1 MPLLSDA
8 WNNMFGT
15 GYSNYPWL
23 TGTDQK
29 INPGS
34 DPATQSI
41 AAGGPPLAPGMT
53 QDQLAS
59 LSDLNKPSLF
69 QSMMDKVGSSG
80 SLKDLQSAAAGM
92 ANTTQQPK
100 FSQIAPP
107 QMPYHPMSPNNIY
120 TSRQYSPLDPDAALK
135 ALLMGR

>member
-1 MPLLSDA
+1 
-8 WNNMFGT
+8 
-15 GYSNYPWL
+15 
-23 TGTDQK
+23 
-29 INPGS
+29 
-34 DPATQSI
+34 
-41 AAGGPPLAPGMT
+41 
-53 QDQLAS
+53 
-59 LSDLNKPSLF
+59 
-69 QSMMDKVGSSG
+69 
-80 SLKDLQSAAAGM
+80 M